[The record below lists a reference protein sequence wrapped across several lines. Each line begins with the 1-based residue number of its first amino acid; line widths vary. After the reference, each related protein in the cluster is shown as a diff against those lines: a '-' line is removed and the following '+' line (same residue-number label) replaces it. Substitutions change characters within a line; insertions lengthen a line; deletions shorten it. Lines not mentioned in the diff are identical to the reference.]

1 MEGLE
6 PVRLKKLW
14 NSVPKT
20 DSRGHIRDVMQ
31 AREHCSAEAAV
42 KGKRWYA
49 KTLLQAQVF
58 VNSREASRWLI
69 ESSRKLIADSRQ
81 RIRLRTNNAVFGHTP
96 RKIVN

>member
-6 PVRLKKLW
+6 PARRKRLW

-20 DSRGHIRDVMQ
+20 DSRGEIRDVMQ
-31 AREHCSAEAAV
+31 ARERISAEVAV

-49 KTLLQAQVF
+49 KKLLQAQMF
-58 VNSREASRWLI
+58 VNSREASQWLI

-81 RIRLRTNNAVFGHTP
+81 RIRLHTNNAVFRHAP